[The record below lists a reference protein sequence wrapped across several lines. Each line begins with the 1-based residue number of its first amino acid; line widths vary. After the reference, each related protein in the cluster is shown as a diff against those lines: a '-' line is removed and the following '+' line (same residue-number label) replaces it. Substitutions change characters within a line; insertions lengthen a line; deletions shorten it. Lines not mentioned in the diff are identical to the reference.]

1 MNAKVKQNGDL
12 IYYPSMLFTDIWN
25 SKNML
30 SLGSWGKK
38 MDIPHSC
45 ESLNWEA
52 QLTKVK
58 KFCADTIGSFFSTS
72 PTTALKT
79 LGVYTA

>member
-12 IYYPSMLFTDIWN
+12 IYYPSMLFIDIWN

-38 MDIPHSC
+38 NGH
-45 ESLNWEA
+45 
-52 QLTKVK
+52 
-58 KFCADTIGSFFSTS
+58 
-72 PTTALKT
+72 TT
-79 LGVYTA
+79 